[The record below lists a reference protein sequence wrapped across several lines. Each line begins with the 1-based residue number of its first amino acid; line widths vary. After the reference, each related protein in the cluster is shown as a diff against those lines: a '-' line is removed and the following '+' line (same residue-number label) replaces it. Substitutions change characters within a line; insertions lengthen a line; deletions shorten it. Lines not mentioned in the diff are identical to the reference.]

1 MVLNK
6 VLSKEQANARL
17 ARRLPVLAA
26 GFCSAILLA
35 GGWGNAGEAKAQ
47 QPGGL
52 DVLRIRP
59 NFYMIAGAG
68 GNIGVQFGPD
78 GAVVVD
84 TGSQE
89 NAAKVIAEVR
99 KLTNKPIRYIINTS
113 AEADHVGG
121 NKDVAAAGES
131 VFAASPGQ
139 RPDGGVNQAS
149 AGASILAHENVLARL
164 SAPTGKVSPFG
175 AEWWATESFAE
186 KRKYFYMNHEGIEV
200 LHQPAAHSDGDS
212 IVFFRISDVVM
223 AGDVLDTTRF
233 PVVDTAK
240 GGSIQGEIAA
250 LNKLI
255 ELAIPPIPFVFQDGG
270 TQVIPGH
277 GHVYEQGDL
286 VEYRDMVVTVRDVV
300 QDMMKRGMTLDQI
313 KAGNPALPFEKQ
325 YGAKTGAWTTNDFV
339 EAIYKGLSK
348 K

>member
-1 MVLNK
+1 MT
-6 VLSKEQANARL
+6 LSVVRNTNFWSAVALIAQVFTTV
-17 ARRLPVLAA
+17 LPVQAQTPST
-26 GFCSAILLA
+26 GS
-35 GGWGNAGEAKAQ
+35 GQTYPAKPIRVVIPYP
-47 QPGGL
+47 PGGGT
-52 DVLRIRP
+52 DVILRPLAQLMSASMGQQVVVENRG
-59 NFYMIAGAG
+59 GAG

-240 GGSIQGEIAA
+240 GGSIEGEIAA

-255 ELAIPPIPFVFQDGG
+255 ELAIPPIPFVFQEGG
-270 TQVIPGH
+270 KIGRA
-277 GHVYEQGDL
+277 HV
-286 VEYRDMVVTVRDVV
+286 
-300 QDMMKRGMTLDQI
+300 
-313 KAGNPALPFEKQ
+313 
-325 YGAKTGAWTTNDFV
+325 
-339 EAIYKGLSK
+339 
-348 K
+348 